1 MSSEMKVIM
10 ERWDRFVVEEGK
22 DDKVKLADIISR
34 LKDIED
40 SEITAG
46 DLRFLINMLAK
57 DIASG
62 NKLGKELAGAVAD
75 AGIDFALG
83 AGGLGIIT
91 SGVKLISNVA
101 NRAKIKVTKESDL
114 MASLM
119 FVDDE
124 AATKNPILN
133 ILNINDAYE
142 GSINPLLNGPFVNFA
157 FEDLESKGLDEV
169 LPRDYGTMLMK
180 QFLEKEQSLKTEPT
194 R

>member
-91 SGVKLISNVA
+91 SGMKLISNVA